1 MSNQGLATEI
11 YKPTI
16 RKFENWK
23 VQWSFTDNNWSTD
36 LAGMQLI
43 IKFNK
48 ELGSLFCNF
57 DIYSKLSWF
66 NFSKG
71 KKDITISNAFQVANQ
86 WIYNRSI
93 KSWLQDHDIEM
104 YSTFNEPKPVV
115 AEIFIKNLTNKISEY
130 MTSVSKKYVS

>member
-1 MSNQGLATEI
+1 MSNQGLAAEI

-93 KSWLQDHDIEM
+93 KSWLQDHDIKCIQRLM
-104 YSTFNEPKPVV
+104 NQS
-115 AEIFIKNLTNKISEY
+115 LLLL
-130 MTSVSKKYVS
+130 KYLLKT